1 MDTGETL
8 KKIGT
13 LGGAIHVRKDMKRY
27 YFGENEPGGP
37 MSKEKLFG
45 VHGPLL
51 YGMPN
56 PSSKKEEVTLEA
68 TVSDTKQDLIKE
80 LMYQNGQSRQEAES
94 VVNSMIASGKLAEVN
109 VEGLGKVLVWGGKPK

>member
-27 YFGENEPGGP
+27 YFGENTSGGS
-37 MSKEKLFG
+37 MSKERLLG
-45 VHGPLL
+45 AHGPLL
-51 YGMPN
+51 FGMPN
-56 PSSKKEEVTLEA
+56 PSSRKEEVTLEA

-80 LMYQNGQSRQEAES
+80 LMFQNGQSRQEAES